1 MIQDIQKVRSIN
13 KYKVLFIVVTININ
27 MYKVFKTK
35 GNKSKFVVKRKEYE
49 RARRN
54 YMSSHNVG
62 KAKKNSQ
69 DKTFDWPEIMSAWL
83 KAAETINELTDSPA
97 ACGGWGNCQQS
108 SGDSFNQTSGRGG
121 REVYGGY
128 SSGGARGSAG
138 RGGREVYGGYSS
150 GGARGSAGCGGGGG
164 GSAGCG
170 GGGGGGGGGGSSGCG
185 GGGC

>member
-1 MIQDIQKVRSIN
+1 
-13 KYKVLFIVVTININ
+13 
-27 MYKVFKTK
+27 
-35 GNKSKFVVKRKEYE
+35 
-49 RARRN
+49 
-54 YMSSHNVG
+54 MSSHNVG

-138 RGGREVYGGYSS
+138 
-150 GGARGSAGCGGGGG
+150 
-164 GSAGCG
+164 CG